1 MKRRVPKGLVFL
13 HIYVS
18 ITSSPGS
25 AVLSHPA
32 RHHFQRCFVR
42 PTAAGTDEPALRAAL
57 WESSTL
63 KALLWGAK
71 APVVASSAAV
81 SHCHRHFLKSSGIHP
96 GLFLFWKG
104 QKGLNSKKVWIE
116 MVSQTTFRSNSGERT
131 TRYSR
136 RNIITYMHRSNNS
149 SPYPLFERLFAVI

>member
-1 MKRRVPKGLVFL
+1 MGRWYCKDLWESRSSPLFMERRVPKGLVFL

-42 PTAAGTDEPALRAAL
+42 PTAVGTDEPALRAAL

-81 SHCHRHFLKSSGIHP
+81 SHCHRHFLERVSSNWDS
-96 GLFLFWKG
+96 LFLLMQSILAVNPPHSAWA
-104 QKGLNSKKVWIE
+104 E
-116 MVSQTTFRSNSGERT
+116 MSRIRST
-131 TRYSR
+131 
-136 RNIITYMHRSNNS
+136 
-149 SPYPLFERLFAVI
+149 